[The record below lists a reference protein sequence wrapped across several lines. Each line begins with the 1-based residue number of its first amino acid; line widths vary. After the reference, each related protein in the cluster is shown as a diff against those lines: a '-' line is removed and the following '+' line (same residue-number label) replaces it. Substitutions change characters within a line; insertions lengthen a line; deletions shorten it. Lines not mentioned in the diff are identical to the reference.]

1 MQASWSHR
9 RESWSRCHGCSM
21 RLLLCTICSLS
32 GRDLSAH
39 LSASR
44 YRTRQEQRFP
54 SSLVPEDTKVVWLA
68 ILPLSVGP
76 SMTLLQIVRQGL
88 ALRAAEGHQCQR
100 PAA

>member
-9 RESWSRCHGCSM
+9 RELESTP
-21 RLLLCTICSLS
+21 RLQHTFAAVHHLFAQWRGLERSSLS
-32 GRDLSAH
+32 ESLPHQARAALS
-39 LSASR
+39 R
-44 YRTRQEQRFP
+44 
-54 SSLVPEDTKVVWLA
+54 SLVPEDTKVVWLA
-68 ILPLSVGP
+68 ILPVSVGP